1 MRSLANAVGKFG
13 WGEGGGGLEKYV
25 HINFPNVRNKNSGES
40 PSSSHD
46 HVYRLDCA
54 KRNL

>member
-13 WGEGGGGLEKYV
+13 WGEGGLEKYV